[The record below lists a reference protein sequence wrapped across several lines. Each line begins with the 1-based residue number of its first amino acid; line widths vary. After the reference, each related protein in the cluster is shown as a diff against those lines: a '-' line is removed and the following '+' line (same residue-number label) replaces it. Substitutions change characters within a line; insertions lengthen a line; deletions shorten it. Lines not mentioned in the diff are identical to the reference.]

1 MDEHDL
7 ISKRALLHHL
17 DMAIDC
23 KDCPRNADRKTYYDR
38 CACSEVA
45 DICNTIT
52 DFATFADVQPVRHGR
67 WLGVGERFSEDWE
80 CSVCGKLKGKATSSK
95 YCSSCGTKMDI
106 IFQDDKVTAIKV
118 VGWDE
123 SDV

>member
-1 MDEHDL
+1 MDEY
-7 ISKRALLHHL
+7 ISKHKAYMLLKDL
-17 DMAIDC
+17 EAAYMQTAVKETYGTAARRIDQMM
-23 KDCPRNADRKTYYDR
+23 P
-38 CACSEVA
+38 E
-45 DICNTIT
+45 
-52 DFATFADVQPVRHGR
+52 DVQPVRHGR

-80 CSVCGKLKGKATSSK
+80 CSVCGKPKGKATSSK